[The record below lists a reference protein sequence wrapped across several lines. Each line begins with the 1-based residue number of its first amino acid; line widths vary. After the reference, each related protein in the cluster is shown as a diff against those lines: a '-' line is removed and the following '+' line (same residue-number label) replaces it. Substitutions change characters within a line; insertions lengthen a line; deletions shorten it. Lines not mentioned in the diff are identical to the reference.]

1 MIIDR
6 FCFPKAEY
14 RYLLQWFR
22 RDHPSIFLSCGMRTY
37 GVKGVAGVDGE
48 DDENSLGVSVVAF
61 GDGFELVLSS
71 SVPDL

>member
-1 MIIDR
+1 
-6 FCFPKAEY
+6 
-14 RYLLQWFR
+14 
-22 RDHPSIFLSCGMRTY
+22 MRTY
-37 GVKGVAGVDGE
+37 GVKGVAGVDSE